1 MKDYPLSN
9 WQPVKIE
16 VSVLCARFRVM
27 SRAAE
32 CKTDWRVFV
41 AVMFI

>member
-1 MKDYPLSN
+1 
-9 WQPVKIE
+9 
-16 VSVLCARFRVM
+16 M

-41 AVMFI
+41 AVVSIWYNTLLQ